1 MRTLAGAEGSAVST
15 QFGYFLIADIT
26 GYTGY
31 LSSSELDHAQQTLT
45 ALLNLLIKQTKPPL
59 VISRLAGDAVISYG
73 LREGFLQGQ
82 TFVETLE
89 QTYVAFRRAI
99 ELMVHNTTC
108 PCNACRNIGALDLK
122 FFVHYGEFA
131 VQKLDAHDE
140 LVGSDV
146 NLLHRLLK
154 NHVTECTGLRAYTLY
169 TDAAIHQLG
178 LDDSLPTLIRQ
189 DEEYEHLGTVTA
201 WVQDMHPVW
210 ESRRRQPQIVVTAER
225 ELAHFTTDIELPPEV
240 VWDYLMQ
247 PDHMVVL
254 AGGERMALSGRKG
267 GRVDTGAVFECFH
280 GGQIVRQIVVEWH
293 PFEMMTVQIP
303 MDLPI
308 PVKGVS
314 IFMELKLEPIEGGTR
329 FTQTFSKASGPVAG
343 RVMAE
348 MGLLQT
354 VKRGDADMARFKA
367 HVEADAAEHRP
378 VVAAAAPPAEGDVRA
393 AALASLSQ

>member
-1 MRTLAGAEGSAVST
+1 MST
-15 QFGYFLIADIT
+15 QYGYFLIADIT

-99 ELMVHNTTC
+99 ELMVRNTTC

-131 VQKLDAHDE
+131 VQKLDAHNE
-140 LVGSDV
+140 LVGSEV

-154 NHVTECTGLRAYTLY
+154 NHVTECTGLKAYTLY
-169 TDAAIHQLG
+169 TDAAIRQLG
-178 LDDSLPTLIRQ
+178 LEESRPGLIRQ
-189 DEEYEHLGTVTA
+189 DEEYEHLGTVSV

-210 ESRRRQPQIVVTAER
+210 EAHRKEPQTIIPQDR
-225 ELAHFTTDIELPPEV
+225 ELAHFTAEIELPPEV
-240 VWDYLMQ
+240 LWDYLVQ
-247 PDHMVVL
+247 PEHMVVL
-254 AGGERMALSGRKG
+254 AGGDRMALSGRKR

-280 GGQIVRQIVVEWH
+280 GDRIVRQIVVEWH
-293 PFEMMTVQIP
+293 PFELMTVQIP

-314 IFMELKLEPIEGGTR
+314 VFMELRLVPLEGGTR
-329 FTQTFSKASGPVAG
+329 FTQTFSKASGAIAG
-343 RVMAE
+343 RVIAE
-348 MGLLQT
+348 MGLMQVLKT
-354 VKRGDADMARFKA
+354 GEADMARFKA
-367 HVEADAAEHRP
+367 HVEADAAAHRAKP
-378 VVAAAAPPAEGDVRA
+378 APTITPTEGEVRA

>member
-1 MRTLAGAEGSAVST
+1 LAGAKGSAVST

-89 QTYVAFRRAI
+89 QTYVAFRRAV
-99 ELMVHNTTC
+99 ELMVRNTTC

-178 LDDSLPTLIRQ
+178 LDDSLPALIRQ

-201 WVQDMHPVW
+201 WIQDMHPVW
-210 ESRRRQPQIVVTAER
+210 ESRRGEPQIVITPDK
-225 ELAHFTTDIELPPEV
+225 ELAHFTTEIALPPEV
-240 VWDYLMQ
+240 VWDYLVQ
-247 PDHMVVL
+247 PEHMVVL
-254 AGGERMALSGRKG
+254 AGAERMALKDRKR
-267 GRVDTGAVFECFH
+267 GRVDTGTVYECFH
-280 GGQIVRQIVVEWH
+280 GGMVVREVVVEWH
-293 PFEMMTVQIP
+293 PFSMMTVQIP

-314 IFMELKLEPIEGGTR
+314 IFMELKLDPTEEGTR

-348 MGLLQT
+348 MGLMQML
-354 VKRGDADMARFKA
+354 KRGDADMARFKA

-378 VVAAAAPPAEGDVRA
+378 TVDAGAPAEGEVRA
-393 AALASLSQ
+393 AALASLSP

>member
-1 MRTLAGAEGSAVST
+1 MST
-15 QFGYFLIADIT
+15 QYGYFLIADIT

-31 LSSSELDHAQQTLT
+31 LRSSELDHAQQTLT

-82 TFVETLE
+82 TFAETLE

-99 ELMVHNTTC
+99 ELMVRNTTC

-154 NHVTECTGLRAYTLY
+154 NHVTECTGLKAYTLY
-169 TDAAIHQLG
+169 TDVAIRQLG
-178 LDDSLPTLIRQ
+178 LGDSRASLVRQ
-189 DEEYEHLGTVTA
+189 DEQYEQLGTVVA

-210 ESRRRQPQIVVTAER
+210 EAHRKEPQTIIPPER
-225 ELAHFTTDIELPPEV
+225 ELAHFTNEIALAPEV
-240 VWDYLMQ
+240 LWDYLAQ
-247 PDHMVVL
+247 PEHMVVL
-254 AGGERMALSGRKG
+254 AGGERMTLSGRKG
-267 GRVDTGAVFECFH
+267 GRVDAGAVFECFH
-280 GGQIVRQIVVEWH
+280 GDRIVRQIIVEWH
-293 PFEMMTVQIP
+293 PFELMTVQIP

-314 IFMELKLEPIEGGTR
+314 IFMELRLVPIGGGTR
-329 FTQTFSKASGPVAG
+329 LTQTFSKASGPIAG

-348 MGLLQT
+348 MGLMQIL
-354 VKRGDADMARFKA
+354 KNGDADMARFKA
-367 HVEADAAEHRP
+367 HVEADAAAHRP
-378 VVAAAAPPAEGDVRA
+378 VVAGAVPPAEGEVRA
-393 AALASLSQ
+393 AALASLTQ